1 MTAVT
6 KTSAVGFAILAACS
20 NAPSSGPVIP
30 PTNVSCTSPAI
41 VNLAVGEGVVLDPA
55 ATANCVQIP
64 PSASGTTEHIV
75 VTVATNGN
83 EAANGISSS
92 YSVSGGAATA
102 ADIAEAPMPDP
113 VIGGF
118 GKPTSAEAFH
128 ARIRA
133 WDRELSKMLGTRVL
147 PAPPRGPVLAPP
159 TVGSSR
165 NFFVCSSTTCSGF
178 VTVTATAKFVGTK
191 SAIYLDNAAP
201 SGGFTQADIDNV
213 GALFENPTYGLHKID
228 TTAFGAESDLDGNG
242 VVVVLLTPRVN
253 KLSTDCST
261 SVIAGFFLGLD
272 LVSDPHSNNGE
283 VFYSMVPDP
292 NSTTCNIPTSFAT
305 QLLPVT
311 FIHEFQHMISFNQ
324 HVLIRGG
331 TSEDTWLNEGLSHF
345 AEELGGRQIDNSE
358 CTGNP
363 KSCLSQYVSDNI
375 GNAYNYLLNPEATF
389 LIEPGNSTGTLEE
402 RGANWLFVRWF
413 LDQFSVDTVLGTDMT
428 RQLEATNSNGFA
440 NVAARSGVSFPTL
453 VTEWQ
458 LANFLEGDTQFI
470 QDATTERFRYKT
482 WNLRGIYT
490 NNPQSFPKPYPLTP
504 ALITTSVVH
513 SGTLRGGS
521 GLHLRV
527 QRAPGDVAFNFS
539 LQVAS
544 ATVQPRIGVVR
555 VK

>member
-1 MTAVT
+1 VKITAAV
-6 KTSAVGFAILAACS
+6 KASALGFVMLAACS
-20 NAPSSGPVIP
+20 SGPTSGPVIP
-30 PTNVSCTSPAI
+30 PTNVSCAAPA
-41 VNLAVGEGVVLDPA
+41 VANLAVGQGIVLDPA

-64 PSASGTTEHIV
+64 ASTSGTTEHIL
-75 VTVATNGN
+75 VTVATNGT

-102 ADIAEAPMPDP
+102 ADVAESPLPDP

-118 GKPTSAEAFH
+118 GKTTTAAAFH

-133 WDRELSKMLGTRVL
+133 WDRELSRMIGTRVL
-147 PAPPRGPVLAPP
+147 PAPPVARVITPP

-165 NFFVCSSTTCSGF
+165 NFFVCSSATCGGF
-178 VTVTATAKFVGTK
+178 VSVTATAKFVGTK

-201 SGGFTQADIDNV
+201 TGGFTQADIDNV

-228 TTAFGAESDLDGNG
+228 TTAFGAESDLDSNG

-272 LVSDPHSNNGE
+272 LVTDPHSNNGE

-292 NSTTCNIPTSFAT
+292 NSTSCAISKAFAT
-305 QLLPVT
+305 DLLPVT

-331 TSEDTWLNEGLSHF
+331 LSEDTWLNEGLSHF
-345 AEELGGRQIDNSE
+345 AEELGGRQIDNTQCVNS
-358 CTGNP
+358 
-363 KSCLSQYVSDNI
+363 SCLTQYVSDNAN
-375 GNAYNYLLNPEATF
+375 NAYNYLNNPEATF

-413 LDQFSVDTVLGTDMT
+413 LDQFAIDTVLGTDMT
-428 RQLEATNSNGFA
+428 RQLDQTNSHGFA
-440 NVAARSGVSFPTL
+440 NVAALSGQDFPTL

-458 LANFLEGDTQFI
+458 LANFLEGDTQFV
-470 QDATTERFRYKT
+470 QDATTALFRYKT
-482 WNLRGIYT
+482 WNFRGIFSNPL
-490 NNPQSFPKPYPLTP
+490 NNFPKPYPLTP
-504 ALITTSVVH
+504 TLVTSSIIH

-521 GLHLRV
+521 GFHMRV
-527 QRAPGDVAFNFS
+527 QRAPADTAFNLK
-539 LQVAS
+539 LQVTS